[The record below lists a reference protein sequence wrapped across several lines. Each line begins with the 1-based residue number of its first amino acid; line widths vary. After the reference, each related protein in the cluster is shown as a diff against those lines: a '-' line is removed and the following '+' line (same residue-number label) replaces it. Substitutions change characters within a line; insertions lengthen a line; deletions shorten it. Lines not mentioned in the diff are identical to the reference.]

1 MCLLFFTLN
10 NDKPTD
16 VLEKFMSKSNNNDL
30 HYGYGILYTM
40 NQSWKSYK
48 TIEPPYNDDTY
59 TKYSQSPNMIVHL
72 RQIYTDQKMSKKDI
86 QFEHTIENTHP
97 FRYKNMYFMQHG
109 DLLLDINGMTH
120 IFQKYFRLNNF
131 QTKIKYI
138 HDKIGNKLTKHMQ
151 GHTDSELWF
160 YLILHYYTTN
170 NSSKSVRDRLIDA
183 FINSLRDI
191 NTVGFQY
198 RSNIVFVHENYIMFS
213 NVYKNTASSRV
224 RPVLLYADMK
234 NDLSVCSTKLTSNY
248 KLLPR
253 NKVYIYNILSKKLT
267 SHDISM

>member
-1 MCLLFFTLN
+1 MCLIFLTLN
-10 NDKPTD
+10 NDNPTD
-16 VLEKFMSKSNNNDL
+16 LLEKFMSKSNQNYL
-30 HYGYGILYTM
+30 QYGYGILHNT
-40 NQSWKSYK
+40 NKNWKSYK

-59 TKYSQSPNMIVHL
+59 TKYSQSSNMIAHL
-72 RQIYTDQKMSKKDI
+72 RQIYTNEKTSKKDI

-120 IFQKYFRLNNF
+120 IFQKYFRLNTF
-131 QTKIKYI
+131 QTKIKHI
-138 HDKIGNKLTKHMQ
+138 CDKIGNKLTKHMQ

-160 YLILHYYTTN
+160 HLILHYYIN
-170 NSSKSVRDRLIDA
+170 DNSSKGVRDRLTDA

-213 NVYKNTASSRV
+213 SVYKNTSTSCV
-224 RPVLLYADMK
+224 RPVFLYADRK
-234 NDLSVCSTKLTSNY
+234 DNLSICSTKLTSNY
-248 KLLPR
+248 KLLPQ
-253 NKVYIYNILSKKLT
+253 NKVYIYNILSKKL
-267 SHDISM
+267 SSRDISM